1 MSKFKKKKA
10 GDSPGISTASL
21 PDIVFMLLF
30 FFMVTTVMKETELLV
45 SVQLPKASEVTKI
58 ERKDLVGYIYV
69 GKPLEQYTA
78 TMGTE
83 ARIQLDDA
91 FAGVDEIIGYVAAR
105 RDAILDENE
114 RKQLTMSI
122 KGDGDAKM
130 GLITD
135 IKQELREA
143 QAYKLNYS
151 TLKEEVSY

>member
-1 MSKFKKKKA
+1 MSKFKKKK
-10 GDSPGISTASL
+10 GDSSPGISTASL

-30 FFMVTTVMKETELLV
+30 FFMVTTVMKETDLLV
-45 SVQLPKASEVTKI
+45 KVVLPKASEVTKI
-58 ERKDLVGYIYV
+58 ERKDLVGFIYV
-69 GKPLEQYTA
+69 GKPLGQYTA

-91 FAGVDEIIGYVAAR
+91 FAGVDEIVEYVAKV
-105 RDAILDENE
+105 RDGIPEENE
-114 RKQLTMSI
+114 RKMLTMSI
-122 KGDGDAKM
+122 KGDGEAKM

-151 TLKEEVSY
+151 TSKEEVRY